1 MTATVHG
8 PTRHPVAI
16 ATGGFLALAIA
27 IGIGRFVYTPVLPY
41 MVAGLGL
48 TKSDAGL
55 IASANF
61 LGYLVG
67 ALLAARSTLPGS
79 RRLWLLSALAV
90 STATTAAM
98 AIDGSLALF
107 LFLRLS
113 GGIAS
118 AVVMVFASALV
129 MDHLAAANRPAWA
142 ALLYAGVGGG
152 IVISAMMISMVATS
166 DADWVPLWLASGLLS
181 LALFIIACWL
191 LAGSDPRAAGEPP
204 AAPVATSGPRTRSGF
219 RRWVVAYGLFGFG
232 YVITATF
239 IADLVRASPALRPA
253 EPLVWLMVGLAAMPS
268 VTLWTLMARRWG
280 NGRVFATAC
289 LLEAAGVALSVVSEN
304 IGAILAAAGL
314 LGGTFMGLT
323 ALGLMEIRQ
332 LSPDNPRR
340 GLAMMTASFGLGQM
354 IGPALAGDLHDRL
367 GSYLLP
373 SLLAA
378 AALLIAA
385 ASTAAAAPSRRL

>member
-48 TKSDAGL
+48 TKSDACL

-79 RRLWLLSALAV
+79 RRLWLLSALAM

-152 IVISAMMISMVATS
+152 IVISAMMISVVATS

-191 LAGSDPRAAGEPP
+191 LAGADPRAAGEPP
-204 AAPVATSGPRTRSGF
+204 AAPCCNERSPDPLRFPAMGGRLRPLRIRLCDHGNIHCRPGACQPCSAASRTPGLAHGRSGSD
-219 RRWVVAYGLFGFG
+219 A
-232 YVITATF
+232 
-239 IADLVRASPALRPA
+239 
-253 EPLVWLMVGLAAMPS
+253 VGDP
-268 VTLWTLMARRWG
+268 VDPDG
-280 NGRVFATAC
+280 Q
-289 LLEAAGVALSVVSEN
+289 
-304 IGAILAAAGL
+304 
-314 LGGTFMGLT
+314 
-323 ALGLMEIRQ
+323 ALGQWTCLRHRV
-332 LSPDNPRR
+332 PP
-340 GLAMMTASFGLGQM
+340 
-354 IGPALAGDLHDRL
+354 
-367 GSYLLP
+367 
-373 SLLAA
+373 
-378 AALLIAA
+378 
-385 ASTAAAAPSRRL
+385 